1 MGLLDNFSQPFRI
14 SSLLP
19 SEAQLQAFKQKS
31 DAEALAQFS
40 QDPNPIRRVPFN
52 ILTALGVNPTI
63 AQAAPTTLDVAPLT
77 GDISALADARTA
89 FGQGDLATAG
99 LLTAATLIP
108 GVPAGKV
115 KSLLSKEKKTT
126 PLLFNDL
133 PEQVDPTKTG
143 FIFKG
148 IARPNLSKSENRFF
162 NNGFGQKE
170 AVLPIRSMNA
180 AQDKVNPD
188 FTITESSSGELPLVI
203 KKDNELFVS
212 DGHHRLTKL
221 AVQGE
226 QNAKVRL
233 VDFDEPTTTPLLDY
247 DPRGSATD
255 KAILEELGI
264 ESPNEGL
271 LKKSDDTKPLLN
283 VDNAP
288 KEGIANV
295 VPPTDTDSGIIA
307 FHGSGADFDQFKLS
321 KIGTGEGAQAFGYG
335 LYFTDSEDIAKF
347 YKNAMSRN
355 VDIDGKPYIR
365 GNKINDEL
373 VDPDIADD
381 LGATNGDLEA
391 AIKSSEDFLQEM
403 IAADNVTAIRST
415 SKELEKL
422 KQLRGRI
429 SINEKAGKTYK
440 VALAPKPEELLDY
453 DLPLSEQSDLV
464 KGKVINVLK
473 DIYPNVK
480 NPALT
485 MKGSDLIKQVETALS
500 AKNFD
505 EVERINRLI
514 KEQNAI
520 MIANASPVG
529 YRKFINKKGEDAA
542 KEYDRLLDERAKLP
556 TGGFDKAASE
566 LLSKQGIKGIK
577 YKAGQLSRRVPG
589 VKDTDATNFVIFDEN
604 LINILAKYG
613 IVGSVGITALQNSD
627 I

>member
-1 MGLLDNFSQPFRI
+1 
-14 SSLLP
+14 
-19 SEAQLQAFKQKS
+19 
-31 DAEALAQFS
+31 
-40 QDPNPIRRVPFN
+40 
-52 ILTALGVNPTI
+52 
-63 AQAAPTTLDVAPLT
+63 
-77 GDISALADARTA
+77 
-89 FGQGDLATAG
+89 
-99 LLTAATLIP
+99 
-108 GVPAGKV
+108 
-115 KSLLSKEKKTT
+115 
-126 PLLFNDL
+126 
-133 PEQVDPTKTG
+133 VD
-143 FIFKG
+143 
-148 IARPNLSKSENRFF
+148 
-162 NNGFGQKE
+162 
-170 AVLPIRSMNA
+170 
-180 AQDKVNPD
+180 D
-188 FTITESSSGELPLVI
+188 
-203 KKDNELFVS
+203 
-212 DGHHRLTKL
+212 
-221 AVQGE
+221 
-226 QNAKVRL
+226 
-233 VDFDEPTTTPLLDY
+233 
-247 DPRGSATD
+247 
-255 KAILEELGI
+255 
-264 ESPNEGL
+264 
-271 LKKSDDTKPLLN
+271 
-283 VDNAP
+283 AP

>member
-1 MGLLDNFSQPFRI
+1 VQGFKALRSEEGASEIIRNKLTTVKDRLTQPGEMPTVGSNFGNV
-14 SSLLP
+14 
-19 SEAQLQAFKQKS
+19 ADFK
-31 DAEALAQFS
+31 
-40 QDPNPIRRVPFN
+40 
-52 ILTALGVNPTI
+52 
-63 AQAAPTTLDVAPLT
+63 APTEKAP
-77 GDISALADARTA
+77 
-89 FGQGDLATAG
+89 
-99 LLTAATLIP
+99 
-108 GVPAGKV
+108 
-115 KSLLSKEKKTT
+115 
-126 PLLFNDL
+126 
-133 PEQVDPTKTG
+133 
-143 FIFKG
+143 
-148 IARPNLSKSENRFF
+148 
-162 NNGFGQKE
+162 
-170 AVLPIRSMNA
+170 
-180 AQDKVNPD
+180 
-188 FTITESSSGELPLVI
+188 
-203 KKDNELFVS
+203 
-212 DGHHRLTKL
+212 
-221 AVQGE
+221 
-226 QNAKVRL
+226 
-233 VDFDEPTTTPLLDY
+233 
-247 DPRGSATD
+247 
-255 KAILEELGI
+255 
-264 ESPNEGL
+264 
-271 LKKSDDTKPLLN
+271 
-283 VDNAP
+283 
-288 KEGIANV
+288 
-295 VPPTDTDSGIIA
+295 GIIA
-307 FHGSGADFDQFKLS
+307 FHGSGADFNEFRLD
-321 KIGTGEGAQAFGYG
+321 KINTGEGAQAFGYG

-347 YKNAMSRN
+347 YKNSVGTPIN
-355 VDIDGKPYIR
+355 IDGKDFVPKNYKISEIVQQNSKDKEKIKEKLLDYIQEFRDNPYAEIQDAQSII
-365 GNKINDEL
+365 NSINDNTINL
-373 VDPDIADD
+373 
-381 LGATNGDLEA
+381 
-391 AIKSSEDFLQEM
+391 
-403 IAADNVTAIRST
+403 DN
-415 SKELEKL
+415 
-422 KQLRGRI
+422 
-429 SINEKAGKTYK
+429 AGKTYK